1 MRARRAGQ
9 RRAPLGFAWRLMVSL
24 GLVVLAG
31 AVTVLGVALGVAP
44 QIFGSHLRMATDAP
58 LAEGLNAQVEGAFAN
73 AIVLSL
79 GVALPVGMMVA
90 LAVSWLV
97 AQRLGRS
104 VAAVALAADRIAR
117 GNLQARVE
125 APAIGP
131 EFAQL
136 ADAFNSMA
144 GRLAETE
151 STRRR
156 LIGDLA
162 HELRTPLASLEA
174 TVEAVVDGVLPADGV
189 TLATLVD
196 QTARLQHLVADMAA
210 VSRAEERQL
219 DLRPRVLEV
228 ASLATDAVQAA
239 KARFV
244 AARVRLDL
252 DIVGEPSR
260 VRVDPQRLA
269 EVLANLL
276 DNALRHTP
284 AGGQVRVVVGR
295 HRDTTDDVHAVLEV
309 SDTGEGFEPS
319 DAERIFERF
328 YRADPSRTRTTA
340 GSGIGLTIARA
351 ILEAHDGTL
360 TATSGG
366 PGAGATFQIRLP
378 RHPPTRGEDRRV
390 GLARRN

>member
-1 MRARRAGQ
+1 MRARQPGQ
-9 RRAPLGFAWRLMVSL
+9 RRAPLSFAWRLMVSL

-44 QIFGSHLRMATDAP
+44 QIFGSHLRTAPGAP
-58 LAEGLNAQVEGAFAN
+58 LEERVSAQVEGAFAN

-79 GVALPVGMMVA
+79 GVAIPVGMLVA
-90 LAVSWLV
+90 FAVSWLV

-104 VAAVALAADRIAR
+104 VAAVAVAADRIAR

-174 TVEAVVDGVLPADGV
+174 TVEAVIDGVLPADVV
-189 TLATLVD
+189 TLDTLVD

-219 DLRPRVLEV
+219 DLRPRVVEV
-228 ASLATDAVQAA
+228 ASLASDAVLAA
-239 KARFV
+239 TARFV
-244 AARVRLDL
+244 AAGVRLEL
-252 DIVGEPSR
+252 DIVGEPSK
-260 VRVDPQRLA
+260 VRVDPQRIA

-284 AGGQVRVVVGR
+284 AGREVRVVVGPQ
-295 HRDTTDDVHAVLEV
+295 RDTADDGVAMLKVT
-309 SDTGEGFEPS
+309 DTGGGFDPS

-328 YRADPSRTRTTA
+328 YRTDSSRTRTTA
-340 GSGIGLTIARA
+340 GTGIGLTIARA
-351 ILEAHDGTL
+351 IVEAHDGTL

-366 PGAGATFQIRLP
+366 PGAGATFLIRLP
-378 RHPPTRGEDRRV
+378 RHPPARSDDRRA
-390 GLARRN
+390 GLARRS